1 MQLAGRAGEVGG
13 GIVVNIEVAKP
24 QVFDGTSLKVSEFVL
39 ACKLYL
45 RMKMREITVKEQM
58 LWILS
63 YVQRGSADIWKE
75 NVLEDLGAG
84 EVEYESV
91 EEFLV
96 EIKKEFRR
104 GDKESQKIAELKRI
118 EQRGR
123 TMEEFVQDFKRV
135 VKGSGYEGHPL
146 IEKFK

>member
-24 QVFDGTSLKVSEFVL
+24 QVFDRTSLKVSEFVL

-84 EVEYESV
+84 EVEYKSV

-96 EIKKEFRR
+96 EIKKEFRG

>member
-1 MQLAGRAGEVGG
+1 
-13 GIVVNIEVAKP
+13 
-24 QVFDGTSLKVSEFVL
+24 
-39 ACKLYL
+39 
-45 RMKMREITVKEQM
+45 MKMREITVKEQM

-96 EIKKEFRR
+96 EIKKEFRG

-118 EQRGR
+118 EQRER

>member
-24 QVFDGTSLKVSEFVL
+24 QVFDRTSLKVSEFVL

-96 EIKKEFRR
+96 EIKKEFRG